1 MTQLN
6 KIKPLFKI
14 VLCELFHPFI
24 FGKDENSDKNIDG
37 HFLVINS
44 YTRYIAEEEDEEEED
59 EEDDDEE
66 EDDEEEDD
74 EYEEYNEVDGTFI
87 PLYDNNI
94 FEIVEKDISYL
105 NSPGGRK
112 TLPNINHPLINH
124 PLVRNYRKIV
134 KECLRF
140 EIALCITLSGG
151 ECIAIIKT
159 FWIKIIIRKF
169 KNAFRRKMWKIYLL
183 RLKGIKE
190 SNISIL
196 KGLCAALKK

>member
-14 VLCELFHPFI
+14 VLCELFHPLI

-44 YTRYIAEEEDEEEED
+44 YTRSIYTYIV
-59 EEDDDEE
+59 EEDDEDEDE
-66 EDDEEEDD
+66 DEDEDDEEE
-74 EYEEYNEVDGTFI
+74 YEEYENGVFT
-87 PLYDNNI
+87 PLYENNI

-112 TLPNINHPLINH
+112 TLPNINHPLIKH

-159 FWIKIIIRKF
+159 FWIKIIIRTF

-190 SNISIL
+190 NNISIL
-196 KGLCAALKK
+196 KGLCAGLKK

>member
-14 VLCELFHPFI
+14 VLCELFHPLI

-44 YTRYIAEEEDEEEED
+44 YTRGIYSYMEEEEEED
-59 EEDDDEE
+59 DDQEE
-66 EDDEEEDD
+66 E
-74 EYEEYNEVDGTFI
+74 EYEEYEEYGQFT

-140 EIALCITLSGG
+140 EIGLCITLSGG

-169 KNAFRRKMWKIYLL
+169 KNAFKRKMWKIYLL

-190 SNISIL
+190 TNISIL
-196 KGLCAALKK
+196 KGLCAGLKK

>member
-37 HFLVINS
+37 HYLVINS
-44 YTRYIAEEEDEEEED
+44 YTRYIAEEEEEEEED
-59 EEDDDEE
+59 EEEEEE
-66 EDDEEEDD
+66 EDEED
-74 EYEEYNEVDGTFI
+74 EYEEYNEVGGTFT

-134 KECLRF
+134 KQCLRF

-151 ECIAIIKT
+151 ECIAIVKT

-169 KNAFRRKMWKIYLL
+169 KNAFRRKMWKIYLQ

-196 KGLCAALKK
+196 KGLCAGLKK

>member
-44 YTRYIAEEEDEEEED
+44 YTRYIPEEED
-59 EEDDDEE
+59 EEDDEDEDEE
-66 EDDEEEDD
+66 EEE
-74 EYEEYNEVDGTFI
+74 EYEEYNEGGTFT

-105 NSPGGRK
+105 NSPGGRI
-112 TLPNINHPLINH
+112 TLPNINHHLINH

-140 EIALCITLSGG
+140 EIGLCITLSGG

-169 KNAFRRKMWKIYLL
+169 KNAFKRKMWKIYLL

-190 SNISIL
+190 TNISIL
-196 KGLCAALKK
+196 KGLCAGLKK

>member
-44 YTRYIAEEEDEEEED
+44 YTRYIPEEEEEEEED
-59 EEDDDEE
+59 EDEE
-66 EDDEEEDD
+66 D
-74 EYEEYNEVDGTFI
+74 EYEEYNEVGGTFT

-134 KECLRF
+134 KQCLRF

-169 KNAFRRKMWKIYLL
+169 KNAFKRKMWKIYLL

-190 SNISIL
+190 TNISIL
-196 KGLCAALKK
+196 KGLCAGLKK

>member
-44 YTRYIAEEEDEEEED
+44 YTRGIYSYMEEEEEED
-59 EEDDDEE
+59 DDQEE
-66 EDDEEEDD
+66 E
-74 EYEEYNEVDGTFI
+74 EYEEYEEYGQFT

-134 KECLRF
+134 KQCLRF

-169 KNAFRRKMWKIYLL
+169 KNAFKRKMWKIYLL

-190 SNISIL
+190 TNISIL
-196 KGLCAALKK
+196 KGLCAGLKK

>member
-37 HFLVINS
+37 HYLVINS
-44 YTRYIAEEEDEEEED
+44 YTRYIAEEEEEEEEEED
-59 EEDDDEE
+59 EEEDEE
-66 EDDEEEDD
+66 EED
-74 EYEEYNEVDGTFI
+74 EYEEYNEVGGTFT

-134 KECLRF
+134 KQCLRF

-159 FWIKIIIRKF
+159 FWIKIIIRTF
-169 KNAFRRKMWKIYLL
+169 KNAFRKKMWKIYLL

-190 SNISIL
+190 GNISIL
-196 KGLCAALKK
+196 KGLCAGLKK